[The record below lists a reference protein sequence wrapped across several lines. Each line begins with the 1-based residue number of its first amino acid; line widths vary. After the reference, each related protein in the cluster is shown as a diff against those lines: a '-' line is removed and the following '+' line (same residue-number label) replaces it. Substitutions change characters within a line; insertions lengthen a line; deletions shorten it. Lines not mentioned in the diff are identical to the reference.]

1 MMIIMMIKVI
11 ITIDNDD
18 DDDDDDDKLTFE
30 NEGNTFMFKLLNF
43 TLTRL
48 KWLSGKLGKERVKQ
62 LMWDEIKEL
71 HPYISQKFPDNNDDS
86 D

>member
-48 KWLSGKLGKERVKQ
+48 K
-62 LMWDEIKEL
+62 
-71 HPYISQKFPDNNDDS
+71 
-86 D
+86 